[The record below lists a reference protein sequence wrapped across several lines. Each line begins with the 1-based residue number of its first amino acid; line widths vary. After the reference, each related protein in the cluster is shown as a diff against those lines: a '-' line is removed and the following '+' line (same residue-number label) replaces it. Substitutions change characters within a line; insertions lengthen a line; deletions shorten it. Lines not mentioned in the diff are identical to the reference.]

1 MKKLKTLSIYISSYR
16 IWVLTLL
23 GIDLFFAFL
32 IWAVCPNNFVS
43 YIGLILLVLF
53 LVIVIPLNISIR
65 KYHKADIIFKNFLSD
80 PSEVNE
86 YLLTETIP
94 IVFHSYINELG
105 NHLRKQQENLNDQ
118 KVKVSDFESYIEN
131 WVHEIK
137 KPVSLMTLLLDN
149 RKNEMSNMVHQRML
163 YVRDQTRQDIEQILY
178 FSRLGATHK
187 DYYFE
192 PLSILRTCREAVED
206 NVTLLEEAGFSIEFL
221 GNEYQI
227 ISDKK
232 GLMFILGQIISNSV
246 KYAEKKSSP
255 FLQFSINEASQS
267 EEIILS
273 INDNGMSIPISDLP
287 FVFDKGFTGDTGSYL
302 SRSTGMGL
310 YLVQKMA
317 NDLTIKVEI
326 QTNSYGGTTVTLTF
340 PKVERPFFREV

>member
-86 YLLTETIP
+86 YLLTETVP

-131 WVHEIK
+131 WE
-137 KPVSLMTLLLDN
+137 
-149 RKNEMSNMVHQRML
+149 NEMSNMVHQRML

-192 PLSILRTCREAVED
+192 KISLKSICQESIED
-206 NVTLLEEAGFSIEFL
+206 NRTLLEEAGFSINYS
-221 GNEYQI
+221 GNENVVV
-227 ISDKK
+227 SDKK
-232 GLMFILGQIISNSV
+232 GLMFILGQVISNSV
-246 KYAEKKSSP
+246 KYSTKKEIPILS
-255 FLQFSINEASQS
+255 FSIMESQNE
-267 EEIILS
+267 ENILLS
-273 INDNGMSIPISDLP
+273 ISDNGSNIPESDIP
-287 FVFDKGFTGDTGSYL
+287 FVFDKGFTGNTGSYL

-310 YLVQKMA
+310 YLVRKMA
-317 NDLTIKVEI
+317 NDLSIDVEI
-326 QTNSYGGTTVTLTF
+326 KNNSYGGVTIILFF
-340 PKVERPFFREV
+340 PKVKNSLRR

>member
-137 KPVSLMTLLLDN
+137 KPLSLMTLLLDN
-149 RKNEMSNMVHQRML
+149 RKDEMSPLVHTRML
-163 YVRDQTRQDIEQILY
+163 YVRDHTRQDIEQILY

-187 DYYFE
+187 DYFFE
-192 PLSILRTCREAVED
+192 PLSILEICREAVED
-206 NVTLLEEAGFSIEFL
+206 NLTLLEEAGFSV
-221 GNEYQI
+221 EYTENDAQV

-246 KYAEKKSSP
+246 KYTGNNPAP
-255 FLQFSINEASQS
+255 RLLFSIADSADNEQIS
-267 EEIILS
+267 LS
-273 INDNGMSIPISDLP
+273 MKDNGTSIPLSDLP

-317 NDLTIKVEI
+317 TDLSITVELKN
-326 QTNSYGGTTVTLTF
+326 NSCGGTTVTLTF
-340 PKVERPFFREV
+340 PKVERPFGR

>member
-105 NHLRKQQENLNDQ
+105 NHLRKQQ
-118 KVKVSDFESYIEN
+118 
-131 WVHEIK
+131 
-137 KPVSLMTLLLDN
+137 
-149 RKNEMSNMVHQRML
+149 RKL
-163 YVRDQTRQDIEQILY
+163 
-178 FSRLGATHK
+178 K
-187 DYYFE
+187 
-192 PLSILRTCREAVED
+192 
-206 NVTLLEEAGFSIEFL
+206 
-221 GNEYQI
+221 
-227 ISDKK
+227 
-232 GLMFILGQIISNSV
+232 
-246 KYAEKKSSP
+246 
-255 FLQFSINEASQS
+255 
-267 EEIILS
+267 
-273 INDNGMSIPISDLP
+273 
-287 FVFDKGFTGDTGSYL
+287 
-302 SRSTGMGL
+302 
-310 YLVQKMA
+310 
-317 NDLTIKVEI
+317 
-326 QTNSYGGTTVTLTF
+326 
-340 PKVERPFFREV
+340 

>member
-1 MKKLKTLSIYISSYR
+1 M
-16 IWVLTLL
+16 
-23 GIDLFFAFL
+23 FFAFL

-118 KVKVSDFESYIEN
+118 KVKVSDFKSYIEN

-192 PLSILRTCREAVED
+192 KISLKSICQESIED
-206 NVTLLEEAGFSIEFL
+206 NRTLLEEAGFSINYS
-221 GNEYQI
+221 GNENVVV
-227 ISDKK
+227 SDKK
-232 GLMFILGQIISNSV
+232 GLMFILGQVISNSV
-246 KYAEKKSSP
+246 KYSTKKEIPILS
-255 FLQFSINEASQS
+255 FSIMESQNE
-267 EEIILS
+267 ENILLS
-273 INDNGMSIPISDLP
+273 ISDNGSNIPESDIP
-287 FVFDKGFTGDTGSYL
+287 FVFDKGFTGNTGSYL

-310 YLVQKMA
+310 YLVRKMA
-317 NDLTIKVEI
+317 NDLSIDVEI
-326 QTNSYGGTTVTLTF
+326 KNNSYGGVTIILFF
-340 PKVERPFFREV
+340 PKVKNSLRR

>member
-16 IWVLTLL
+16 IWVLILL

-86 YLLTETIP
+86 YLLTETVP

-192 PLSILRTCREAVED
+192 KISLKSICQESIED
-206 NVTLLEEAGFSIEFL
+206 NRTLLEEAGFSINYS
-221 GNEYQI
+221 GNENVVV
-227 ISDKK
+227 SDKK
-232 GLMFILGQIISNSV
+232 GLMFILGQVISNSV
-246 KYAEKKSSP
+246 KYSTKKEIPILS
-255 FLQFSINEASQS
+255 FSIMESQNE
-267 EEIILS
+267 ENILLS
-273 INDNGMSIPISDLP
+273 ISDNGSNIPESDIP
-287 FVFDKGFTGDTGSYL
+287 FVFDKGFTGNTGSYL

-310 YLVQKMA
+310 YLVRKMA
-317 NDLTIKVEI
+317 NDLSIDVEI
-326 QTNSYGGTTVTLTF
+326 KNNSYGGVTIILFF
-340 PKVERPFFREV
+340 PKVKNSLRR

>member
-163 YVRDQTRQDIEQILY
+163 YVRDQTRQDIEQILS
-178 FSRLGATHK
+178 FSIMESQNEENIL
-187 DYYFE
+187 
-192 PLSILRTCREAVED
+192 LSI
-206 NVTLLEEAGFSIEFL
+206 S
-221 GNEYQI
+221 
-227 ISDKK
+227 
-232 GLMFILGQIISNSV
+232 
-246 KYAEKKSSP
+246 
-255 FLQFSINEASQS
+255 
-267 EEIILS
+267 
-273 INDNGMSIPISDLP
+273 DNGSNIPESDIP
-287 FVFDKGFTGDTGSYL
+287 FVFDKGFTGNTGSYL

-310 YLVQKMA
+310 YLVRKMA
-317 NDLTIKVEI
+317 NDLSIDVEI
-326 QTNSYGGTTVTLTF
+326 KNNSYGGVTIILFF
-340 PKVERPFFREV
+340 PKVKNSLRR